1 MSKPGLIYAACHER
15 TSGGWELLNETHTEK
30 QLRFMMRIKSG
41 PPTTIWLSIVDR
53 LLELGDQQLATGKP
67 AWTIDISKQYFR
79 KPTFKYGWRIILQ
92 SAELP
97 KVFETLATEIKAV
110 KSQVFA
116 VEVQE
121 VALYG
126 SPNRSKT
133 AGLLG
138 HVPIGPLA
146 LQNR

>member
-1 MSKPGLIYAACHER
+1 
-15 TSGGWELLNETHTEK
+15 
-30 QLRFMMRIKSG
+30 MRIKSG
-41 PPTTIWLSIVDR
+41 PSTTTWLSIADR
-53 LLELGDQQLATGKP
+53 LIELGDQQLATGKP

-79 KPTFKYGWRIILQ
+79 KPAFKYGWRVILQ
-92 SAELP
+92 SAELS
-97 KVFETLATEIKAV
+97 KIFEPLAMEIKAV
-110 KSQVFA
+110 KTQIFA